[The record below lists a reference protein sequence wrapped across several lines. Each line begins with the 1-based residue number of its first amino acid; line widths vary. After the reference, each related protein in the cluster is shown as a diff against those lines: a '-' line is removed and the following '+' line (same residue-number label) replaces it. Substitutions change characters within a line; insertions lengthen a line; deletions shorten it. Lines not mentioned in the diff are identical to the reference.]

1 MSLNA
6 NRIAFSKSALQSNGY
21 VAARISNMNNC
32 LAAVAAKKSA
42 LKRLFNFA
50 KYVKSNKIFFET
62 IRYFPNRK

>member
-42 LKRLFNFA
+42 LKRLLNF
-50 KYVKSNKIFFET
+50 VKSVKQ
-62 IRYFPNRK
+62 